1 MNIKAP
7 QSELTKIAL
16 NLIGFYNCE
25 NLFRTLMKQNVT
37 DKEANLS
44 WEILEYIRGNI
55 INQWMC
61 DMYNLI

>member
-1 MNIKAP
+1 
-7 QSELTKIAL
+7 
-16 NLIGFYNCE
+16 
-25 NLFRTLMKQNVT
+25 MKQNVT